1 MENKKRENSVK
12 SLMSLYTVVI
22 GVALSLSIVTL
33 IDPKEGLASVRLSPI
48 LLFISFIATLFPFYQ
63 GAYRHIFD
71 VYIENKNS
79 HIRDG
84 ALLIDFVLLFFHGIA
99 FVVLALLLSKPS
111 NFIWVL
117 ITLFGLDVIWGLFVH
132 FGPSSQSTHNAEGKW
147 ALINFIFVL
156 LVASCLIANDIYLD
170 DLAHPIKLSFPLM
183 GACLIRTVA
192 DYLWCRGLYFPKS
205 DQSD

>member
-1 MENKKRENSVK
+1 MENEKKENSVK

-63 GAYRHIFD
+63 GAYGHISD
-71 VYIENKNS
+71 AYLEKKNS

-84 ALLIDFVLLFFHGIA
+84 ALIIDFVLLFFHGIA

-111 NFIWVL
+111 NFVWVL
-117 ITLFGLDVIWGLFVH
+117 VILLTIDVIWGLFVY
-132 FGPSSQSTHNAEGKW
+132 FGPSSASNHNAEGKW
-147 ALINFIFVL
+147 TFINFLFVL
-156 LVASCLIANDIYLD
+156 IVASYLIHNDIYLD
-170 DLAHPIKLSFPLM
+170 DIPDPIKLSFPLM
-183 GACLIRTVA
+183 GVCLIRTIV
-192 DYLWCRGLYFPKS
+192 DYIWCRGFYFPKL
-205 DQSD
+205 DKGD